1 MSQLKNIQDE
11 KGPIWWLPR
20 LAVRGAPR
28 FLQIANAWQVAGG
41 GRRIAVTG

>member
-20 LAVRGAPR
+20 LAVHGVPR
-28 FLQIANAWQVAGG
+28 FLQIASAWRVAVEGSL
-41 GRRIAVTG
+41 